1 MQKAVLVLGLVLT
14 GVSAFSTKVQQSII
28 SSFNV
33 SQLSIT
39 RKCQLQF
46 DEFFSNF
53 TMDQYSWALQS
64 KYRCVKVLFINSCI
78 VVDATSKIPSGLL
91 SFNLAEMGDIQQCVN
106 IDAST
111 ETG

>member
-1 MQKAVLVLGLVLT
+1 MEKAVLILVLVLT
-14 GVSAFSTKVQQSII
+14 SVGANSTKVQQPII
-28 SSFNV
+28 SSLNV

-64 KYRCVKVLFINSCI
+64 KYRRG
-78 VVDATSKIPSGLL
+78 KI
-91 SFNLAEMGDIQQCVN
+91 
-106 IDAST
+106 
-111 ETG
+111 